1 MYEVMSKEIAHLFT
15 DRFVSPLGEDHKLT
29 KLQLIDPEDSKKLTK
44 AAKGGRISYRE
55 TLLGD
60 CMKRGS
66 CPFGGIDN
74 IIHCGGGDTG
84 TPCADALYD
93 RAKTSRIVKLG
104 EFIAA
109 NLCEAPENS
118 PLRESLEA
126 QQRSV
131 KNALNVLAA

>member
-15 DRFVSPLGEDHKLT
+15 DRFVSPLGEDHKLR

-55 TLLGD
+55 ALLGD
-60 CMKRGS
+60 CMKLGS

-84 TPCADALYD
+84 TP
-93 RAKTSRIVKLG
+93 
-104 EFIAA
+104 
-109 NLCEAPENS
+109 
-118 PLRESLEA
+118 
-126 QQRSV
+126 
-131 KNALNVLAA
+131 

>member
-1 MYEVMSKEIAHLFT
+1 MRRL
-15 DRFVSPLGEDHKLT
+15 RGDHKLR
-29 KLQLIDPEDSKKLTK
+29 KLQLIDPKDSTKLTE
-44 AAKGGRISYRE
+44 AAKAGRVSYRE
-55 TLLGD
+55 TLLGG

-74 IIHCGGGDTG
+74 ISHCGGGDTG

-93 RAKTSRIVKLG
+93 RAKTSRIVKLAELISARLG
-104 EFIAA
+104 EV
-109 NLCEAPENS
+109 PESS

-131 KNALNVLAA
+131 KNALKIIAA

>member
-1 MYEVMSKEIAHLFT
+1 
-15 DRFVSPLGEDHKLT
+15 
-29 KLQLIDPEDSKKLTK
+29 
-44 AAKGGRISYRE
+44 
-55 TLLGD
+55 
-60 CMKRGS
+60 MKRGS

-93 RAKTSRIVKLG
+93 RAKTARIVKLAQL
-104 EFIAA
+104 IAA
-109 NLCEAPENS
+109 NLHEAPENS

-131 KNALNVLAA
+131 TNALNILAV